1 MTQLREIVRSRVDE
15 MRALAHAQK
24 HSRAEVLEALAK
36 SAPTTHPTES
46 DAPATLHMCPWHTC
60 QATRHG

>member
-15 MRALAHAQK
+15 MRAVAYAHK
-24 HSRAEVLEALAK
+24 HSRTELLEALAK
-36 SAPTTHPTES
+36 SAPPARS
-46 DAPATLHMCPWHTC
+46 DEGDGPATLHMCPWHTC

>member
-15 MRALAHAQK
+15 MRAVAYAQK
-24 HSRAEVLEALAK
+24 HSRAELLDALAQ
-36 SAPTTHPTES
+36 SAPPAPSAES
-46 DAPATLHMCPWHTC
+46 DAPGTLHMCPWHTC